1 MKVFTAQCNFI
12 NCTCTC
18 GLTSYERNE
27 NIVSGGACCFSVSEV
42 IMKTCFF
49 KLCIGEYL
57 GSAVYASTPL
67 NYYTNI
73 SCMCDID
80 CGKVR
85 DIGHSV
91 YAIETSTTEV
101 KDLNSTNSIS
111 SSDAG
116 VLFFGKR
123 PSEFTSKYVSIIMNP
138 SIQIARPLG
147 VSAQSNTKGG
157 FIEDAYVRNGNCN
170 GLISIWKGKYKFNN
184 IVFDEC
190 SGNIYYNWSDFISIT
205 FSNTVFS
212 DEIALLNAQTESC
225 TIVQK
230 ETALLMHCKYYKTN
244 NVLCSYIHGCKQ
256 THLHIA
262 TIILIIAKEI

>member
-1 MKVFTAQCNFI
+1 MK
-12 NCTCTC
+12 
-18 GLTSYERNE
+18 
-27 NIVSGGACCFSVSEV
+27 SVLFESCV
-42 IMKTCFF
+42 
-49 KLCIGEYL
+49 GQNL

-184 IVFDEC
+184 INYFRFARNIFFLNFTSCKVRIYKRA
-190 SGNIYYNWSDFISIT
+190 SG
-205 FSNTVFS
+205 
-212 DEIALLNAQTESC
+212 
-225 TIVQK
+225 
-230 ETALLMHCKYYKTN
+230 
-244 NVLCSYIHGCKQ
+244 
-256 THLHIA
+256 
-262 TIILIIAKEI
+262 